1 MESSTR
7 CLDVGNNL
15 SCSDEGVIHL
25 GPLEISDPRI
35 FYHAEDK
42 FISLALRGFKGHVV
56 AALGLVYRPLSGVD
70 RCLFIV
76 LDRHVVNNGI
86 AWSGERGGVVHCVGC
101 RALYDPDEV
110 MNPILLVLR
119 GEKEGF

>member
-7 CLDVGNNL
+7 HLDVGNNL

-56 AALGLVYRPLSGVD
+56 TALGLVYRPLLGAD

-76 LDRHVVNNGI
+76 LDRHVVMLPLVPPTMGDGAI
-86 AWSGERGGVVHCVGC
+86 SGSGGVTLC
-101 RALYDPDEV
+101 ASP
-110 MNPILLVLR
+110 N
-119 GEKEGF
+119 